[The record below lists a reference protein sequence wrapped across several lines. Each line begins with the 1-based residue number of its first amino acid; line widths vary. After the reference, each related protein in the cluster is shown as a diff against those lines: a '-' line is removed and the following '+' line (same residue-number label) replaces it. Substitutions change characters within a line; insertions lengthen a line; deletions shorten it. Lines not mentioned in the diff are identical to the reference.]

1 MHKRRRGFLVFLV
14 LILLGLL
21 FFIGMKM
28 RPATQTTRNSE
39 TPPVQEHSD
48 TATGGGDTE
57 NLDVVIQEIVNL
69 AGEGKVPDVPFTAGE
84 SDSRTVHQQW
94 GDPQQVMETT
104 NAQYEDFLQQ
114 EITIGFQRTKAFD
127 IRSFKA
133 NIRNIHLADIKNKLG
148 EPDEVRYY
156 QDTKTD
162 QIILVYQVNANYQLK
177 WILPK
182 PTDNDV
188 NPTVHHISVYTE
200 ITDEI
205 AETINQM
212 TLDEK
217 LGQMMFAGV
226 SGTSLQQETKSL
238 IRDYKV
244 GGLILYANNLETPQ
258 QTVSLM
264 NDLMTANGT
273 NRLPL
278 FLGTDQE
285 GGKVVRLP
293 GPLKNFPTN
302 QKIGQI
308 NQPQF
313 SYKIGQLLGEQ
324 LKAFGFNLDFAPV
337 MDVNSNPNNPII
349 GDRSFSNR
357 PDIVSQL
364 GIQTMQGLE
373 SQQVIPVIKHFP
385 GHGDTSVDSHL
396 ELPKVSKSLDDLN
409 KLELIPFKAAI
420 DKGVDVVMVGH
431 ILLPKIDQ
439 QYPSSMSKE
448 IITGLL
454 RNQLGFDGVVMTDD
468 MTMKAITNHVSIG
481 QAAVDSVKAGNDII
495 LIAHEFA
502 NVTTAIDALKVA
514 VKNGEISEQQ
524 INDSVRRIIQLKEK
538 YRLVNQPVSAVDLNK
553 LNARMDQVLN
563 TYMK

>member
-14 LILLGLL
+14 LILMGLL

-39 TPPVQEHSD
+39 SPPVQEHSD
-48 TATGGGDTE
+48 TATEGGDTG
-57 NLDVVIQEIVNL
+57 NLDVVIQEIVSL

-104 NAQYEDFLQQ
+104 NAQYEDFLQR

-133 NIRNIHLADIKNKLG
+133 SIRTIHLADIKNKLG

-182 PTDNDV
+182 PTDNDA
-188 NPTVHHISVYTE
+188 NPAVHHISVYTE

-313 SYKIGQLLGEQ
+313 SYEVGKLLGEQ

-349 GDRSFSNR
+349 GDRSFSNK
-357 PDIVSQL
+357 PEIVSQL

-468 MTMKAITNHVSIG
+468 MTMKAITNHFNIG
-481 QAAVDSVKAGNDII
+481 QATVDSVKAGNDII

-502 NVTTAIDALKVA
+502 NVTTAIDALKAA

-538 YRLVNQPVSAVDLNK
+538 YQLVNQPVSAVDLNK
-553 LNARMDQVLN
+553 LNAHMDQVLN